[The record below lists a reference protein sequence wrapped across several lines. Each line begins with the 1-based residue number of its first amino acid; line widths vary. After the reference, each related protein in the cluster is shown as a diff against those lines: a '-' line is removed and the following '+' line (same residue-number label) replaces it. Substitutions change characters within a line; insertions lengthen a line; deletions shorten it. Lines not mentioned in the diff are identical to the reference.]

1 MTTIVNTPSSGE
13 SSDSGLGLILGAV
26 MAIALIT
33 LFFIYGLPALRQNNN
48 QSGST
53 NTIVVPIVGPAG
65 ATGATGAT
73 GPTGAT
79 GAVGI

>member
-13 SSDSGLGLILGAV
+13 SSDSGLGLIIGAV
-26 MAIALIT
+26 VAILLIAL
-33 LFFIYGLPALRQNNN
+33 FFVYGLPALRQNNN

-53 NTIVVPIVGPAG
+53 NTIVVPITGPAG